1 MKRGGGATLR
11 WDGALSMSSSNQVPE
26 REGGRRREGGGEERG
41 RDAEGHSMI
50 APPWEQG
57 GGRGHGAGGMQCY
70 SHTFCFFVP
79 SA

>member
-1 MKRGGGATLR
+1 MR
-11 WDGALSMSSSNQVPE
+11 
-26 REGGRRREGGGEERG
+26 GGGEERG